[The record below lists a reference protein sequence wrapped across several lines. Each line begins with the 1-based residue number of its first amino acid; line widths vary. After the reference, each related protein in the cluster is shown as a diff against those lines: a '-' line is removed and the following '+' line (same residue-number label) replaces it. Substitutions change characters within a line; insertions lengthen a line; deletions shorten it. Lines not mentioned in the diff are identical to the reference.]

1 MWIRRAGW
9 GAGRRTSL
17 VPCVWSLL
25 HSPIL
30 VTVRTGIL
38 GGTFDPIHVAHL
50 HSAECA
56 LHQAQLDRVLIMPAG
71 DPWQKSGRDVTPGEH
86 RLQMCRLAVE
96 GVEGIEVDLR
106 ELERDGP
113 TYTVETLATFPADE
127 ELFLI
132 LGSDSL
138 AGIRSW
144 ERWEEVV
151 ERVTVI
157 EAPRSGVERGVGAD
171 LGAVQLEMGLLEI
184 SSTDVRRRIAAGEPY
199 RYLVTGPVHGY
210 IEVTSLY
217 ANTG

>member
-1 MWIRRAGW
+1 V
-9 GAGRRTSL
+9 RRTSPA
-17 VPCVWSLL
+17 PCVWSPLR
-25 HSPIL
+25 SPIL
-30 VTVRTGIL
+30 VAVRTGIL

-50 HSAECA
+50 HTAECA

-71 DPWQKSGRDVTPGEH
+71 DPWQKSGRDLTPGEH

-138 AGIRSW
+138 SGIRTW

-151 ERVTVI
+151 ERVTII
-157 EAPRSGVERGVGAD
+157 EAPRPGVERDVGAD
-171 LGAVQLEMGLLEI
+171 LRAIQLDMGLLEI
-184 SSTDVRRRIAAGEPY
+184 SSTDIRRRIVAGEPY
-199 RYLVTGPVHGY
+199 RYLVTSPVHGY

-217 ANTG
+217 ANAG